1 MLAAAA
7 LAAAPAAA
15 EETERPVKIGATY
28 TTDALANV
36 SGGLRRD
43 TAWLGRA
50 DATLEAKGELLGL
63 DGATFFFD
71 LIYTHGPDFSGKTVG
86 DAQVVSNVQGDG
98 VLRPYEA
105 WIDLP
110 FGSGLSGKAGLI
122 DLNTEF
128 DVQTVGAFFTASSHG
143 IGIDFSQ
150 SGANGPSI
158 FPVTSAAA
166 MLKYDGA
173 RATARLGL
181 FNAVS
186 GDPDRPTHFRL
197 THPGRDG
204 SLLVAEGDVR
214 IGARLAAQAGAWGY
228 TSAQPV
234 IDAPNQLSTGSKG
247 AYAQLEWLAAEQA
260 QGPQLQAWG
269 RVGTADGTTN
279 RVTAYVGGGATYGTD
294 RSRIGFAVAHAR
306 QSGRAERY
314 FAAQEG
320 PQRRAETSLEL
331 GYAIAASDWLTV
343 QPVAHYVINP
353 GWRRDVGDA
362 LVGGVRLSFAF
373 ER

>member
-1 MLAAAA
+1 MFAAAA

-15 EETERPVKIGATY
+15 EEAERPVKLGASY
-28 TTDALANV
+28 TSDFLANA
-36 SGGLRRD
+36 SGGLRKG

-50 DATLEAKGELLGL
+50 DATLEAKGDAFGL

-71 LIYTHGPDFSGKTVG
+71 LIYTHGPDFSGRTVG

-105 WIDLP
+105 WAAIPL
-110 FGSGLSGKAGLI
+110 GGGLSAKAGLI

-128 DVQTVGAFFTASSHG
+128 DVQSVGAFFTSSSHG

-158 FPVTSAAA
+158 FPVTSAVA
-166 MLKYDGA
+166 MLKYERG
-173 RATARLGL
+173 RTTARFGW

-197 THPGRDG
+197 AHPGRDG
-204 SLLVAEGDVR
+204 SLLVAEGDIR
-214 IGARLAAQAGAWGY
+214 IGERLEAQAGGWKY
-228 TSAQPV
+228 TSAAPV
-234 IDAPNQLSTGSKG
+234 IDAPDRLRKNSRG
-247 AYAQLEWLAAEQA
+247 AYAQLEWLAAE
-260 QGPQLQAWG
+260 GVERPELQSWIRIG
-269 RVGTADGTTN
+269 IADGTTN
-279 RVTAYVGGGATYGTD
+279 RVTSYVGGGASFGTD
-294 RSRIGFAVAHAR
+294 RSRIGFAFAKAR
-306 QSGRAERY
+306 QSARASRF
-314 FAAQEG
+314 FAIQDG
-320 PQRRAETSLEL
+320 PQRRAETAFEL
-331 GYAIAASDWLTV
+331 GYARTVSDWVTV

-362 LVGGVRLSFAF
+362 LVAGVRLSFAI